1 VNPARLD
8 VAKHPIGLRS
18 RVCDIKDLL
27 NLERSDVRVVGMYG
41 MGGIGKTTL
50 AKAVYNEIC
59 LEFEGSSFL
68 SNFKESLEKSN
79 GLAHLQEK
87 LLNDI
92 LKMKL
97 MKIDNV
103 DGGVNII
110 KERIHGK
117 KVLVVVDDVD
127 DFEKLHSL
135 VEKEWLGPGSR
146 IIVTT
151 RDEHVLSP
159 SRADKKYKV
168 KELNDLE
175 SKRLFSWHA
184 FKMTN
189 PKEGYSEL
197 SIDAVA
203 YAKGIPLAL
212 VLLGSFL
219 KDRSIA
225 EWENELKKLQRTP
238 YVKIQE
244 ILRRSFDSLDKY
256 TKAIFLDIACFF
268 VDMDKKYVEKI
279 LDGCQLFPTVGILTL
294 IQRSL
299 VRIDDINILRM
310 HHLIRDMGREI
321 INEES
326 PNLPGERSRLW
337 FHEDVFNVLRN
348 HTVRGMHMHL
358 YIYKQMH
365 VHT

>member
-8 VAKHPIGLRS
+8 VAKHPIKIMS
-18 RVCDIKDLL
+18 RVHDIKDLL
-27 NLERSDVRVVGMYG
+27 NLGTIDVCIVGIYG
-41 MGGIGKTTL
+41 TGGIGKTTL

-68 SNFKESLEKSN
+68 SNFKESSEKSN

-92 LKMKL
+92 LKMNL
-97 MKIDNV
+97 KIDNV
-103 DGGVNII
+103 DRGINII
-110 KERIHGK
+110 KERIRGK

-127 DFEKLHSL
+127 DFEKLQPL
-135 VEKEWLGPGSR
+135 VEKEWLGLGSR
-146 IIVTT
+146 IIITT

-159 SRADKKYKV
+159 LRADKKYKV
-168 KELNDLE
+168 KELNHWE
-175 SKRLFSWHA
+175 SERLFAWHA
-184 FKMTN
+184 FNMTN
-189 PKEGYSEL
+189 PKEDYIEL
-197 SIDAVA
+197 SIQAVA
-203 YAKGIPLAL
+203 YAEGIPLAL

-219 KDRSIA
+219 KDRSVA

-238 YVKIQE
+238 YAKIQE

-268 VDMDKKYVEKI
+268 VDMDKKYVKKI
-279 LDGCQLFPTVGILTL
+279 LDGCNLFPKVGIRTL

-299 VRIDDINILRM
+299 VTIDDINILRM
-310 HHLIRDMGREI
+310 HRLIQDMGREI
-321 INEES
+321 INEKS
-326 PNLPGERSRLW
+326 PDLPGERCRLW

-348 HTVRGMHMHL
+348 HTVRGICI

>member
-8 VAKHPIGLRS
+8 VAKHPIGILS
-18 RVCDIKDLL
+18 RVHDIKDLL
-27 NLERSDVRVVGMYG
+27 NLGTSDVRVVGIYG

-50 AKAVYNEIC
+50 AKAIYNEIC
-59 LEFEGSSFL
+59 LQFEGSSFL
-68 SNFKESLEKSN
+68 SNFKENSEKSN
-79 GLAHLQEK
+79 DLAHLQEK

-92 LKMKL
+92 LKRNL
-97 MKIDNV
+97 KIDNV
-103 DGGVNII
+103 DRGINII
-110 KERIHGK
+110 KERICGK
-117 KVLVVVDDVD
+117 KVLIVVDDVD

-151 RDEHVLSP
+151 RDEQVLSP
-159 SRADKKYKV
+159 LRADKKYKV
-168 KELNDLE
+168 RELNHWE

-189 PKEGYSEL
+189 PKEDYSEL
-197 SIDAVA
+197 SIQAAA
-203 YAKGIPLAL
+203 YAEGIPLAL
-212 VLLGSFL
+212 VLLGSFV
-219 KDRSIA
+219 KDRSTA

-268 VDMDKKYVEKI
+268 VNMDKKYVKKI
-279 LDGCQLFPTVGILTL
+279 LDGCNFFPKVGIRTL

-299 VRIDDINILRM
+299 VTIDDINILRM
-310 HHLIRDMGREI
+310 HRLIQDMGREI
-321 INEES
+321 INEKS
-326 PNLPGERSRLW
+326 PDLPGERSRLW

-348 HTVRGMHMHL
+348 HTVRGICI

>member
-117 KVLVVVDDVD
+117 K
-127 DFEKLHSL
+127 S
-135 VEKEWLGPGSR
+135 
-146 IIVTT
+146 
-151 RDEHVLSP
+151 
-159 SRADKKYKV
+159 
-168 KELNDLE
+168 
-175 SKRLFSWHA
+175 
-184 FKMTN
+184 
-189 PKEGYSEL
+189 
-197 SIDAVA
+197 
-203 YAKGIPLAL
+203 
-212 VLLGSFL
+212 SFL
-219 KDRSIA
+219 LLMM
-225 EWENELKKLQRTP
+225 WMTLKS
-238 YVKIQE
+238 Y
-244 ILRRSFDSLDKY
+244 
-256 TKAIFLDIACFF
+256 
-268 VDMDKKYVEKI
+268 
-279 LDGCQLFPTVGILTL
+279 
-294 IQRSL
+294 
-299 VRIDDINILRM
+299 
-310 HHLIRDMGREI
+310 
-321 INEES
+321 
-326 PNLPGERSRLW
+326 SRW
-337 FHEDVFNVLRN
+337 
-348 HTVRGMHMHL
+348 
-358 YIYKQMH
+358 
-365 VHT
+365 